1 MKCLEASVLL
11 FSIPKFSQIHSP
23 RLSELEGSSDTRS
36 VRRLTSQDS
45 EGACC
50 AGLSCVP
57 LQSCGLQPPGSSVH
71 GLFQTRTLEWVAISF
86 SRESSQSRHWTRVYL
101 RLLHRRWILVRWA
114 TGEGAQELVRFH
126 HVSATGNCLLFPLW
140 VQGSNASALIRG
152 LISLLYLLSC

>member
-11 FSIPKFSQIHSP
+11 FSIPKFSQTHSP

-36 VRRLTSQDS
+36 VRCLTSQDS

-71 GLFQTRTLEWVAISF
+71 GL
-86 SRESSQSRHWTRVYL
+86 SRQEHWSGL
-101 RLLHRRWILVRWA
+101 P
-114 TGEGAQELVRFH
+114 FP
-126 HVSATGNCLLFPLW
+126 SPGN
-140 VQGSNASALIRG
+140 
-152 LISLLYLLSC
+152 LLSPGTEPVSTCVSCIAGGFLSAEPRARVLRSWSGFIMCMPLATVCFSLYGSRAQMPQP

>member
-11 FSIPKFSQIHSP
+11 FSIPKFSQTHSP

-57 LQSCGLQPPGSSVH
+57 LQPRGLQLPGSSVH
-71 GLFQTRTLEWVAISF
+71 GLSRQEHWSGLPFPSPGNLPSPGTEPVSTCVSCIAGGFLSAEPRARVLRSWSGFIMCTPLATVCF
-86 SRESSQSRHWTRVYL
+86 SLYGSR
-101 RLLHRRWILVRWA
+101 
-114 TGEGAQELVRFH
+114 AQM
-126 HVSATGNCLLFPLW
+126 P
-140 VQGSNASALIRG
+140 QP
-152 LISLLYLLSC
+152 